1 MNNDTAHVLDLGAVT
16 IWIASLAQILPSIA
30 ALLSIIWF
38 IVRIVESQ
46 TFQMLLGKY
55 AWLHK
60 KEKTDGNETD

>member
-38 IVRIVESQ
+38 LVRIMESQ
-46 TFQMLLGKY
+46 TFQLMLGKY
-55 AWLHK
+55 SWMK
-60 KEKTDGNETD
+60 QKENKNGEAD